1 MTEILH
7 TATTGTVSHLHC
19 WEAVGLSAWS
29 KESRI
34 WCQNCFFFF
43 FSYLFDLSNSR
54 SYSLERQTKQLKCVS
69 RVPVACSRTK
79 VNNHRLLLP
88 RGSFINTQH
97 CYGGKVR
104 SGTESSN
111 KKVFNLFL
119 KLQRDQR
126 GGRGATAGRTW
137 KTGGEIE
144 SEMGKINKLH
154 SSCSPYLSN
163 SGAGCYIWS
172 SKTKQFNR
180 HPAQLSS
187 LFRVFFFFL
196 NLNGPRGGTALAV
209 SGSRIT
215 F

>member
-1 MTEILH
+1 MGRKSKVACDRNTPHCHHWHCFTL
-7 TATTGTVSHLHC
+7 ALLRSSRSVSMKQRKQNM
-19 WEAVGLSAWS
+19 VS
-29 KESRI
+29 KLL
-34 WCQNCFFFF
+34 FLFF

-119 KLQRDQR
+119 KLQQDQR

-163 SGAGCYIWS
+163 SGAGCYI
-172 SKTKQFNR
+172 
-180 HPAQLSS
+180 
-187 LFRVFFFFL
+187 
-196 NLNGPRGGTALAV
+196 
-209 SGSRIT
+209 
-215 F
+215 